1 MGITTSRRDGSVG
14 GIWDHQAGRIHNH
27 EMTGVASATKTAKS
41 WSLEYSENLT
51 TWKYG
56 SVLWGF
62 DPRIDYTSNVK
73 ARLQP
78 WCTSGRYFTVRH
90 DPPNKI
96 LQRPY
101 CLLTIVEGC
110 FKQDTYVR
118 LPYAYASRLHT
129 EPEPAGHYLKSVQV
143 LLYNCIA

>member
-1 MGITTSRRDGSVG
+1 MGITTSRRDAAG
-14 GIWDHQAGRIHNH
+14 GAWDQTTNRIQSLEAAGQSGCPRPC
-27 EMTGVASATKTAKS
+27 KS
-41 WSLEYSENLT
+41 WSLEYSETLT

-118 LPYAYASRLHT
+118 LPYAYASRLHV

-143 LLYNCIA
+143 GLQG